1 MTIRQKFMSTKDII
15 TFGKYRGNNLEYI
28 LGQNAS
34 YIVWL
39 CEQGAIEV
47 SEKIINTVKY
57 VAEKQR
63 FDRAVMHQRSF
74 AEDNTQEDDS
84 YSPYDCD
91 DKGGDWTGYGT
102 SWWW

>member
-1 MTIRQKFMSTKDII
+1 MTIRQKFTSTKDTI
-15 TFGKYRGNNLEYI
+15 TFGKYRGNSLENI

-34 YIVWL
+34 YVVWL

-47 SEKIINTVKY
+47 SEKIFNTAKDT
-57 VAEKQR
+57 AERQR
-63 FDRAVMHQRSF
+63 FDKAVRYQRS
-74 AEDNTQEDDS
+74 DNNQKDDS

-102 SWWW
+102 TWWW